1 MAAVASP
8 IRLSPAHL
16 GLFKAAEIAPN
27 VLEECNRLLEKN
39 HEAYHIFY
47 RDPAFHNH
55 TVHSLLTCLN
65 LGANVQVLQ
74 DRYNDLVPIQREI
87 PKIDEPLLAQLD
99 DADVFYSTIGQ
110 IHQYHTFLEFFKRRI
125 VLQGYQIVVLEY
137 VLSRSKV
144 AERMLV
150 QIVEGAY
157 HPIIHLGFGVEFDQP
172 AIVAEALAL
181 AASHD
186 RMNIEQ
192 VLFAAEKKAAAAGPS
207 VGKPKPLIELI
218 NDVRA
223 NERIR
228 AAPVWSDLGE
238 KMKAGVV
245 GRAGDEMAR
254 VAAEFTIK
262 GDDEEDLSRRTAE
275 MISVCAY
282 ICGAA
287 HQKGHPRK
295 IDFFLMH
302 CVTSSIFCTVLN
314 RQDWIPLADRA
325 RLVEY
330 KARTDLLWYAAT
342 GSAPLDSTAI
352 SGYAD
357 PESDNMSWEDLF
369 RDVIKES
376 DDGHAAKFIRA
387 LKNGELE
394 SKHYEQ
400 SDEWANY
407 FPCKGDMWLKVARL
421 CQDTTKSTPW
431 EKKWVFFTGFE
442 EGWKRPDLA
451 DPLKRIKRPVMD
463 TFWSM

>member
-8 IRLSPAHL
+8 IRLLPAHL
-16 GLFKAAEIAPN
+16 GLFKTAEIAPN
-27 VLEECNRLLEKN
+27 VLEECNGLLEKN

-55 TVHSLLTCLN
+55 MVHSLLTCLT

-74 DRYNDLVPIQREI
+74 DRYNDLVPIQRAI
-87 PKIDEPLLAQLD
+87 PKIDELLLAKLD
-99 DADVFYSTIGQ
+99 DAEIFYTTIGQ
-110 IHQYHTFLEFFKRRI
+110 IHQYHTFLEFFKRQI
-125 VLQGYQIVVLEY
+125 AAKGYQKVVLEY
-137 VLSRSKV
+137 VFSRSKV

-150 QIVEGAY
+150 QMVEGAY
-157 HPIIHLGFGVEFDQP
+157 HPIIHIGFGVEFDQP

-186 RMNIEQ
+186 RMDIED
-192 VLFAAEKKAAAAGPS
+192 VLFAAEKKAAATGAS
-207 VGKPKPLIELI
+207 AGKPKPLITLI
-218 NDVRA
+218 HDIRA
-223 NERIR
+223 SERIR
-228 AAPVWSDLGE
+228 TAPLWSDLGH

-254 VAAEFTIK
+254 VAAEFRIEV
-262 GDDEEDLSRRTAE
+262 DDEEDLSRRTAE

-282 ICGAA
+282 LCGAA
-287 HQKGHPRK
+287 HQQGRTRK

-330 KARTDLLWYAAT
+330 KARTDLMWYAAT
-342 GSAPLDSTAI
+342 GSAPLDTEAI
-352 SGYAD
+352 SGYKD
-357 PESDNMSWEDLF
+357 PESDDLSWDDLF
-369 RDVIKES
+369 RDVVRES

-387 LKNGELE
+387 LKNGEQTSE
-394 SKHYEQ
+394 RYEQ
-400 SDEWANY
+400 TKEWANY
-407 FPCKGDMWLKVARL
+407 FPCKGDMWLKMARL

-431 EKKWVFFTGFE
+431 ELKWVFFTGFE

-451 DPLKRIKRPVMD
+451 DPLNRFKKPING
-463 TFWSM
+463 F